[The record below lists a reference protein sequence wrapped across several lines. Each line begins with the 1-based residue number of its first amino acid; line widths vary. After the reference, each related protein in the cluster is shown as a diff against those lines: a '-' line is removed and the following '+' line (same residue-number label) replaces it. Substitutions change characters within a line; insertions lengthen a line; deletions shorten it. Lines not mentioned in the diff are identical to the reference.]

1 MEHVESLQ
9 IYLNS
14 KYATETV
21 GGNPANSVYYLPVVE
36 IPDGHHIY
44 LSLQNASIPYSFY
57 SITANDNTF
66 TWGLAVE
73 FEPEFT
79 YYFQPGNY
87 NITQIIDIMS
97 TIMGAGYTI
106 TYSSITSKILI
117 THTTSNFNIYAG
129 TFNHIIG
136 FSKTTNTTSTANILY
151 GRDCVNLNQIRAIN
165 VEVNFP
171 TYNINVAQAYN
182 QNIMATIPVYV
193 APFSIITYQNPNNFR
208 TNLYVN
214 KLDQIQIRLLDNE
227 SRLIDLNGINYQMT
241 LQLDCIKFTD

>member
-14 KYATETV
+14 RYATETI
-21 GGNPANSVYYLPVVE
+21 GGNTANCVYYLPVIE

-57 SITANDNTF
+57 SITSVDNTF
-66 TWGLAVE
+66 SWGLVAGAVN
-73 FEPEFT
+73 T
-79 YYFQPGNY
+79 YYIQPGNY
-87 NITQIIDIMS
+87 NITQLIDVLKLA
-97 TIMGAGYTI
+97 MGVAYTI
-106 TYSSITSKILI
+106 TYSSITSKLLI
-117 THTTSNFNIYAG
+117 THASSNFIIYAG

-136 FSKTTNTTSTANILY
+136 FSKTTNTTSAGNLLY

-241 LQLDCIKFTD
+241 LQLDCIQFTD

>member
-1 MEHVESLQ
+1 MEHIESLQ

-21 GGNPANSVYYLPVVE
+21 GGNTANCIYYLPVIE

-57 SITANDNTF
+57 SITSFDNTF
-66 TWGLAVE
+66 SWGLVAGAVN
-73 FEPEFT
+73 T
-79 YYFQPGNY
+79 YYIQPGNY
-87 NITQIIDIMS
+87 NITQLIDVL
-97 TIMGAGYTI
+97 TIAMGASYTI

-117 THTTSNFNIYAG
+117 THSSSNFTIYAG
-129 TFNHIIG
+129 SFNHIIG
-136 FSKTTNTTSTANILY
+136 FSKTTNTTSAGNLLY

-193 APFSIITYQNPNNFR
+193 APFSIITYENPNNFR

-241 LQLDCIKFTD
+241 LQLDCVRFID

>member
-14 KYATETV
+14 RYATETV
-21 GGNPANSVYYLPVVE
+21 GGNTANCVYYLPVIE

-57 SITANDNTF
+57 SITSFDNTF
-66 TWGLAVE
+66 SWGLVAGAIN
-73 FEPEFT
+73 T
-79 YYFQPGNY
+79 YYIQPGNY
-87 NITQIIDIMS
+87 NITQLIDVL
-97 TIMGAGYTI
+97 TIAMGAGYTI

-117 THTTSNFNIYAG
+117 THSSSNFTIYAG
-129 TFNHIIG
+129 SFNHIIG

-193 APFSIITYQNPNNFR
+193 APFSIITYDNPNNFR

-241 LQLDCIKFTD
+241 LQLDCVRFID

>member
-14 KYATETV
+14 RYATETV
-21 GGNPANSVYYLPVVE
+21 GGNTANCIYYLPVIE

-57 SITANDNTF
+57 SITSFDNTF
-66 TWGLAVE
+66 SWGVVAGTVN
-73 FEPEFT
+73 T
-79 YYFQPGNY
+79 YYVQPGNY
-87 NITQIIDIMS
+87 NITQLIDILK
-97 TIMGAGYTI
+97 TAMGIDYTI

-117 THTTSNFNIYAG
+117 THSTSNFIIYAG

-136 FSKTTNTTSTANILY
+136 FSKTTNTTSAGNLLY

-241 LQLDCIKFTD
+241 LQLDCIRFVD

>member
-14 KYATETV
+14 RYATETI
-21 GGNPANSVYYLPVVE
+21 GGNTANCVYYLPVIE

-57 SITANDNTF
+57 SITSFDNVF
-66 TWGLAVE
+66 SWGVVSGTIN
-73 FEPEFT
+73 T
-79 YYFQPGNY
+79 YYVQPGNY
-87 NITQIIDIMS
+87 NINQLIDVIQAA
-97 TIMGAGYTI
+97 MGSQYTVS
-106 TYSSITSKILI
+106 YNSITSKILI
-117 THTTSNFNIYAG
+117 THATSNFIIYAA

-136 FSKTTNTTSTANILY
+136 FSKTSNTTSTAQMLY
-151 GRDCVNLNQIRAIN
+151 GRDCVNLNQIRSIN

-171 TYNINVAQAYN
+171 TYNVNVAQPYN
-182 QNIMATIPVYV
+182 QNILATIPVFV
-193 APFSIITYQNPNNFR
+193 APFSIITYTNTNNFR

-227 SRLIDLNGINYQMT
+227 ARLIDMNGIQYQMT
-241 LQLDCIKFTD
+241 LQLDCIKFTE

>member
-1 MEHVESLQ
+1 MEHIESLQ

-21 GGNPANSVYYLPVVE
+21 GGNTANCIYYLPVIE

-57 SITANDNTF
+57 SITSFDNTF
-66 TWGLAVE
+66 SWGLVAGAVN
-73 FEPEFT
+73 T
-79 YYFQPGNY
+79 YYIQPGNY
-87 NITQIIDIMS
+87 NITQLIDVL
-97 TIMGAGYTI
+97 TIAMGAGYTI

-117 THTTSNFNIYAG
+117 THATSNFTIYAG
-129 TFNHIIG
+129 SFNHIIG
-136 FSKTTNTTSTANILY
+136 FSKTTNTTSVVNLLY

-193 APFSIITYQNPNNFR
+193 APFSIITYDNPNNFR

-241 LQLDCIKFTD
+241 LQLDCVRFID

>member
-1 MEHVESLQ
+1 MEHIESLQ

-21 GGNPANSVYYLPVVE
+21 GGNTANCIYYLPVIE

-57 SITANDNTF
+57 SITSFDNTF
-66 TWGLAVE
+66 SWGLVAGAVN
-73 FEPEFT
+73 T
-79 YYFQPGNY
+79 YYIQPGNY
-87 NITQIIDIMS
+87 NITQLIDVLNIA
-97 TIMGAGYTI
+97 MGASYTI

-117 THTTSNFNIYAG
+117 THSSSNFTIYAG

-193 APFSIITYQNPNNFR
+193 APFSIITYENPNNFR

-241 LQLDCIKFTD
+241 LQLDCVRFVD

>member
-21 GGNPANSVYYLPVVE
+21 DGNTANCVYYLPVIE

-66 TWGLAVE
+66 TWGLVGSPSNS
-73 FEPEFT
+73 FDVP
-79 YYFQPGNY
+79 PGNY
-87 NITQIIDIMS
+87 NITQLLNYLS
-97 TIMGAGYTI
+97 SIMGVQYTLS
-106 TYSSITSKILI
+106 YSSITSKITI
-117 THTTSNFNIYAG
+117 THTTTNFIIYAD

-136 FSKTTNTTSTANILY
+136 FSKTTNTPSSGRTLTS
-151 GRDCVNLNQIRAIN
+151 RDCVNLNQIRAIN